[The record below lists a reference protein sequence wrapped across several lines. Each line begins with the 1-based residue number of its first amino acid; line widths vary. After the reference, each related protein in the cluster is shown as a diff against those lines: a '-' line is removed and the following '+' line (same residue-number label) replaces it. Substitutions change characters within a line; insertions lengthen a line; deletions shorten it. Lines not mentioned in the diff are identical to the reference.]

1 MPMLQAANAHSA
13 IVACPATVGAAS
25 ARYLRLASDGAVA
38 WEADPEMATPFE
50 SMREAARA
58 ALRLPAALRAFGLP
72 RHAELMLS
80 HSA

>member
-1 MPMLQAANAHSA
+1 MQMLQAASAHSA
-13 IVACPATVGAAS
+13 IVARPEVSGAAPG
-25 ARYLRLASDGAVA
+25 RYLRLASNGAVA

-80 HSA
+80 HPA

>member
-1 MPMLQAANAHSA
+1 MSMHQAVNAHTA
-13 IVACPATVGAAS
+13 IVACPVTTGAAT

-58 ALRLPAALRAFGLP
+58 ALRLPGALRAFGLP

-80 HSA
+80 HPA